1 MHINTQLLPKKS
13 KNKNVILQQPNSPH
27 KVTFYY
33 EASGMTEVVI
43 NHPAENEV
51 IKELGAQYLD
61 ILEELS

>member
-1 MHINTQLLPKKS
+1 
-13 KNKNVILQQPNSPH
+13 
-27 KVTFYY
+27 
-33 EASGMTEVVI
+33 MTEVVI